1 MISRKRI
8 RVQKGSSHFLAAFY
22 CSFLL
27 NPNRKTAQ
35 ANYISRRQAPEPSRW
50 KRKRRGN
57 RSSGTFFKSVR
68 SKKLLCSSF
77 DHLPMRVFDLLA
89 IGEKS
94 SPFGEFLHFRIDRK
108 NKKIS
113 EY

>member
-35 ANYISRRQAPEPSRW
+35 ADYISSRQAPEPFRG

-57 RSSGTFFKSVR
+57 RSSGTFLRAHAAKNFCAHPLTNCQFV
-68 SKKLLCSSF
+68 F
-77 DHLPMRVFDLLA
+77 FDLLA

-94 SPFGEFLHFRIDRK
+94 SPFGEYLRFVIVRK
-108 NKKIS
+108 NEKVKS
-113 EY
+113 K